1 MNLPMDQP
9 ITEKPALGKPVVN
22 IDEVPLRRQA
32 HGRSFDARLGSI
44 GALIGARKLGYRLIV
59 LPPGKRAFPFHA
71 HHANEEMFFVISGSG
86 SFRRGAQAWPVRA
99 GDVISATAGGQDSA
113 HQFVNDSD
121 DELRYLAV
129 STMLEPDVIEYPDSR
144 KFAVFSGAA
153 PGGDKSQRTFAICA
167 RTRDAVEYWEGED

>member
-1 MNLPMDQP
+1 MTMDQA
-9 ITEKPALGKPVVN
+9 IANKPTVGKPIVH
-22 IDEVPLRRQA
+22 IDDVPLRRQA
-32 HGRSFDARLGSI
+32 HGHSFDAQLGSI

-71 HHANEEMFFVISGSG
+71 HHANEEMFFVIEGSG
-86 SFRRGAQAWPVRA
+86 KYRRGTQIWPVRA
-99 GDVISATAGGQDSA
+99 GDVISASAGGHDSA

-121 DELRYLAV
+121 AELRYLAV
-129 STMLEPDVIEYPDSR
+129 STMLEPDVIEYPDSK

-153 PGGDKSQRTFAICA
+153 PGGDKAQRTFSICS